1 MAFGIYGC
9 QIAAVVK
16 LIQFTHDNSNN
27 SENYIVIFS
36 EAIFEEN
43 WISRL
48 KIEYI
53 LESAATPITLNSNN
67 VNNKFH
73 YFC

>member
-1 MAFGIYGC
+1 MTFGIYGC

-16 LIQFTHDNSNN
+16 LIQFTYDNSNN

-48 KIEYI
+48 KIEYL
-53 LESAATPITLNSNN
+53 LESEETPINLISN
-67 VNNKFH
+67 KRK
-73 YFC
+73 